1 MGRLG
6 RGVLR
11 LSPRELL
18 TTLHA
23 TVVLAIVELSI
34 RWVPLPRLSRILGV
48 RVNLAPARDHVVPL
62 PLTALSPRARR
73 QVSCTRRVADAWPFS
88 RGPCLRRSLVAG
100 HLLRRHDP
108 TLRLG
113 VGGAGDTLFAHA
125 WIEIDDRPLED
136 VSGLGVFQ
144 EVVGGPTR

>member
-1 MGRLG
+1 MVRLG

-11 LSPRELL
+11 LSPREVL

-48 RVNLAPARDHVVPL
+48 RVNLAPAPDVVPL
-62 PLTALSPRARR
+62 PLTELSPTARR

-108 TLRLG
+108 TLRFG

-144 EVVGGPTR
+144 QVASGST

>member
-1 MGRLG
+1 MVARLG
-6 RGVLR
+6 RRARR
-11 LSPRELL
+11 LSRQELL

-23 TVVLAIVELSI
+23 MVVLAIVEVSI
-34 RWVPLPRLSRILGV
+34 RWIPLPRLSRLLGV
-48 RVNLAPARDHVVPL
+48 RFN
-62 PLTALSPRARR
+62 LSPLQLTDLPPIARR
-73 QVSCTRRVADAWPFS
+73 QMICTRRVTDAWPFS

-144 EVVGGPTR
+144 DVSDSPT